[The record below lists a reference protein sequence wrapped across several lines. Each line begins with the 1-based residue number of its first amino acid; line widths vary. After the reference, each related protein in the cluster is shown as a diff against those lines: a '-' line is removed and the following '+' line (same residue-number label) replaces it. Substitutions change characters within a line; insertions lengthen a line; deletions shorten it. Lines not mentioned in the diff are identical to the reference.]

1 MPTIKR
7 FLIFF
12 LEVMKEQYKKKLIS
26 SKGQFHKVAREHLRA
41 VYQVWSF
48 FNDQQ
53 SQMIYDQNTNSLNLT
68 NFNELLFDLTSKLDK
83 CLMNVIGC
91 GFSLNDL
98 INEPKHNLYV
108 KVTAQLILK
117 LKLYTVCVEKLSE
130 GTINN

>member
-1 MPTIKR
+1 
-7 FLIFF
+7 
-12 LEVMKEQYKKKLIS
+12 
-26 SKGQFHKVAREHLRA
+26 
-41 VYQVWSF
+41 VWSF

-53 SQMIYDQNTNSLNLT
+53 SQMIYDQQTNALNLT

-130 GTINN
+130 GGSAISN